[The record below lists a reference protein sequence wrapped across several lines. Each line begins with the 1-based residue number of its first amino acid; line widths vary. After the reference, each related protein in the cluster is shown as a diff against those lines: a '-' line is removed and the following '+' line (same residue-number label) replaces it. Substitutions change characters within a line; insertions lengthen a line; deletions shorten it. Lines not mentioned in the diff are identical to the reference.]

1 MTDISIGVVT
11 FKERESLVIDMISKV
26 KALNNINNVDIILT
40 VNGNNDET
48 MPDSYRQSMINL
60 AKNNSN
66 TYPIICPE
74 FKSLAKLWN
83 TIVIFSKTN
92 YNIILT
98 DDVFVGNVYS
108 IDMINDFI
116 ESTGCEFFT
125 INNQFSHF
133 VITKSILHKLGYFDE
148 RFIAFGEEDG
158 DMVHRYIEM
167 FNRPIENLHIPN
179 FYNMARYDL
188 TSNELEIHIDN
199 KPRFNREFGMLK
211 YKEDKNGIYGMS
223 SVPIIKIIDDYQ
235 QYPYEEFVIEN
246 KHNIKKFNS
255 VIL

>member
-1 MTDISIGVVT
+1 MIDITIGIVT
-11 FKERESLVIDMISKV
+11 FKERESLVIEMLSNLKT
-26 KALNNINNVDIILT
+26 LNNINNVDIILT
-40 VNGNNDET
+40 VNGNNEEK
-48 MPDSYRQSMINL
+48 MPDTYRQSMINL
-60 AKNNSN
+60 SKNHTNV
-66 TYPIICPE
+66 YPIICPE

-108 IDMINDFI
+108 IDMIDDFI
-116 ESTGCEFFT
+116 GSTGCEFFT

-133 VITKSILHKLGYFDE
+133 VVTKKILHTLGYFDE

-167 FNRPIENLHIPN
+167 FNNPIENLHIPN

-188 TSNELEIHIDN
+188 TSNELETHIDN
-199 KPRFNREFGMLK
+199 KPRFNREFSMLK
-211 YKEDKNGIYGMS
+211 YKENTDGIYGMS
-223 SVPIIKIIDDYQ
+223 PVPIIKIMDDYQ

-246 KHNIKKFNS
+246 KHNIKKFKK
-255 VIL
+255 VVF

>member
-40 VNGNNDET
+40 VNGNNEET

-60 AKNNSN
+60 AKNNTN
-66 TYPIICPE
+66 IYPIICPE

-98 DDVFVGNVYS
+98 DDVFVGNTYS

-133 VITKSILHKLGYFDE
+133 VVTKSILHKLGYFDE